1 MEPRRKS
8 IIGLLL
14 TMGIVLAG
22 IGFVY
27 AQTAT
32 DADFDGSGEVEFS
45 DFLLFVSK
53 FGARQG
59 DGKYEARYDL
69 NGNGEIDFPDFLL
82 FVGFFGQKAGPN
94 LPPVALAGED
104 QSVDKR
110 ETITLD
116 GSNSNDPEG
125 QPLTFSWRQIAGE
138 QVVLS
143 DPEIAR
149 PTFSTLDPGNYA
161 FELVVHDGVTAS
173 VPDTV
178 VVDIVSIADVVVK
191 VGSPDAAFV
200 YKETTGNQMTFSVQ
214 GTAPPV
220 QVGEVMVNTVEPYFL
235 KKVTQVISQ
244 DANEI
249 VVETQDAALTDVI
262 EEATIRRTFQV
273 PATKLALASPIATG
287 PIILHSDASARLSL
301 TNCDISLSREY
312 RYGFYIDIKG
322 FTLNSFELGIKG
334 DLVATLEME
343 LEAYRAVSLNAD
355 KTLGQWPPISFD
367 MPLGPINIPVTVQGE
382 FGVGADFSAEATGRI
397 TSGISMTKPI
407 AIGVEYKDGAFQEL
421 TGGSP
426 ATYDVQDPVL
436 DLQGSASVRGYVRGQ
451 LDAEVLHV
459 GGPYFGV
466 SSYLG
471 FDAVTNQ
478 EQKQIDWRLHTG
490 VDGYAGVKATIF
502 DKIGI
507 TGIDADTSWEF
518 NLFMALLKEGV
529 IPLETSQREAL
540 VALYNATEGA
550 NWRNNT
556 NWLSDAPI
564 GDWHG
569 VTTSNE
575 GEVLGL
581 SLRDNNLRG
590 SIPPELCNLTK
601 LEQLQLDNNQ
611 LSGEIPPELGNLSN
625 LTSLWLSRN
634 QLSGEIPS
642 TLGNLSNLTFLSIW
656 NTQLSGSI
664 PPQLGNLS
672 NLTFLQLPNN
682 QLSGEIPPQLGNL
695 SNLTYLDLS
704 RNQLTGSIPPE
715 LGNLSNLTFLW
726 LSRNQLSGE
735 IPSTLGNLSNLTFL
749 GLSSNQLSGSIPS
762 QLGNLSN
769 LTDLRLYAN
778 QLSGSIPPQ
787 LGNLSNLTFLSL
799 SSNQLSGSIPPQLGN
814 LSNLTD
820 LRLYINQLSGSIP
833 PQLGNLSN
841 LTDLRLYAN
850 QLSGSIPPQL
860 GNLSN
865 LTFLGLSSNQLS
877 GSIPPELGNLSNL
890 TDMQLYANQ
899 LSGSIPSQLGN
910 LSNLERLWLHN
921 NQLSGALPQSLTMLT
936 MLENFRFEGGGLCAP
951 SDAAFQAWL
960 QGIED
965 VNGPT
970 CPLPGQR
977 EALVALYNATD
988 GANWTNN
995 DNWLTDNDISYWHGV
1010 KVSDGSVT
1018 GLHLGGNNLT
1028 GEIPTE
1034 LGNLTNLEEL
1044 RLYNNQLSGA
1054 LPQSLTGLT
1063 KLREFFFNNT
1073 ELCAPRD
1080 PAFQAWLKGIDS
1092 VRGSNCSQ

>member
-1 MEPRRKS
+1 MKPRRKS

-14 TMGIVLAG
+14 TMGIVLVG

-110 ETITLD
+110 ETIILD

-125 QPLTFSWRQIAGE
+125 RPLTFSWRQIAGE

-301 TNCDISLSREY
+301 TNCDISFSREY
-312 RYGFYIDIKG
+312 RYGFYIDIKD

-343 LEAYRAVSLNAD
+343 LEAYRAFSLNAD
-355 KTLGQWPPISFD
+355 QTLGQWPPISFD

-397 TSGISMTKPI
+397 TSGITMTKPI

-426 ATYDVQDPVL
+426 ATYDVQDPAL

-478 EQKQIDWRLHTG
+478 EQKQINWRLHTG

-507 TGIDADTSWEF
+507 KGIDADKSWEF

-569 VTTSNE
+569 VTTSDE
-575 GEVLGL
+575 GEVLRL

-590 SIPPELCNLTK
+590 SIPPELGNLSNLTD
-601 LEQLQLDNNQ
+601 LSLSGNQ
-611 LSGEIPPELGNLSN
+611 LSGAIPPELGNLSN
-625 LTSLWLSRN
+625 LTDLSLD
-634 QLSGEIPS
+634 
-642 TLGNLSNLTFLSIW
+642 
-656 NTQLSGSI
+656 NTQLS
-664 PPQLGNLS
+664 
-672 NLTFLQLPNN
+672 
-682 QLSGEIPPQLGNL
+682 
-695 SNLTYLDLS
+695 
-704 RNQLTGSIPPE
+704 GSIPPE
-715 LGNLSNLTFLW
+715 LGNLSNLTHLW
-726 LSRNQLSGE
+726 LFFNQLSGS
-735 IPSTLGNLSNLTFL
+735 IPPELGNLSNLTDLRL
-749 GLSSNQLSGSIPS
+749 GGNQLSGSIPS

-769 LTDLRLYAN
+769 LTDLHL
-778 QLSGSIPPQ
+778 PV
-787 LGNLSNLTFLSL
+787 
-799 SSNQLSGSIPPQLGN
+799 
-814 LSNLTD
+814 
-820 LRLYINQLSGSIP
+820 
-833 PQLGNLSN
+833 
-841 LTDLRLYAN
+841 
-850 QLSGSIPPQL
+850 
-860 GNLSN
+860 
-865 LTFLGLSSNQLS
+865 NQLS

-890 TDMQLYANQ
+890 THLRLDNTQLSGSIPPELGNLSNLEDLWLIHTQ

-910 LSNLERLWLHN
+910 LSNLEDLWLAN
-921 NQLSGALPQSLTMLT
+921 TQLSGSI
-936 MLENFRFEGGGLCAP
+936 P
-951 SDAAFQAWL
+951 SQ
-960 QGIED
+960 
-965 VNGPT
+965 
-970 CPLPGQR
+970 
-977 EALVALYNATD
+977 
-988 GANWTNN
+988 
-995 DNWLTDNDISYWHGV
+995 
-1010 KVSDGSVT
+1010 
-1018 GLHLGGNNLT
+1018 
-1028 GEIPTE
+1028 
-1034 LGNLTNLEEL
+1034 LGNLSNLTHLRLNNTQLSGSIPSQLGNLSNLTHLRLDNTQLSGSIPSQLGNLSNLEDL
-1044 RLYNNQLSGA
+1044 WLANTQLSGA

-1063 KLREFFFNNT
+1063 KLKTFFFSST
-1073 ELCAPRD
+1073 GLCAPRD
-1080 PAFQAWLKGIDS
+1080 PAFQAWLKGIDT
-1092 VRGSNCSQ
+1092 VTGWNCR